1 MMVFIKAAAKYG
13 FKPIKST
20 GKHLKFVNSAG
31 TRIGAPKTTSDRR
44 SILNFESQA
53 RRAAG
58 GTTAPASGPKPSI
71 SAPVQP
77 KASAP
82 TAKQRYEAGEKG
94 LKTGTQTTFKDF
106 MQKVDTAR
114 TKQSSKA
121 PVTNTTRVQGPE
133 SELANR
139 MGKAYDG
146 LVNKKGEEVLR
157 RERLVNK
164 FGKVEEGVASM
175 AVKAGSNLVP
185 KIMTGIGAVGT
196 MLQASKADKER
207 RRQLARDNNLDI
219 TKPGDRAKLG
229 RLLKK
234 DTEAKKRVEKGDT
247 RSQEQY
253 RQEKAENRKTIDA
266 TRQQL
271 GQSKAEPGTK
281 ERAEI
286 DKKLKDFRDELRDVT
301 NDPIVPSRAKVRVKV
316 GQEVPK
322 PNTTQPP
329 RTGASPQRVRD
340 RRSYEAQ
347 QRRNRKQDIP
357 EGMLPVP
364 SMARRLMNNPPI
376 PANAGTQ
383 QQDKEDKFKKQY
395 DKKFQKYDKKIR
407 DLKKELKASN
417 KHRDEKLNYQYK
429 DVTNPKRPSDPV
441 KDLKKKGTA

>member
-1 MMVFIKAAAKYG
+1 MKVFIDMAKRYG
-13 FKPIKST
+13 AKLVTSK
-20 GKHLKFVNSAG
+20 GKHLKFRDKLGHQIS
-31 TRIGAPKTTSDRR
+31 APKTSSDFRAIR
-44 SILNFESQA
+44 NFQSELRNKGFVDSQVRTKKVA
-53 RRAAG
+53 
-58 GTTAPASGPKPSI
+58 TPKP
-71 SAPVQP
+71 AGQP

-82 TAKQRYEAGEKG
+82 TAKQRFEAGEKV
-94 LKTGTQTTFKDF
+94 KTGTQTTFKDF

-114 TKQSSKA
+114 TKA
-121 PVTNTTRVQGPE
+121 PVTNTTKVQGPE

-146 LVNKKGEEVLR
+146 LVNKKGEEVLSNLQR
-157 RERLVNK
+157 RNRLVNR
-164 FGKVEEGVASM
+164 FGKVNEGAAATVASM
-175 AVKAGSNLVP
+175 AVRAGSNLVP
-185 KIMTGIGAVGT
+185 KIMTGVGAVGT

-207 RRQLARDNNLDI
+207 RRQLAKDNNLDI

-234 DTEAKKRVEKGDT
+234 DTEAKKRAEKGDT

-266 TRQQL
+266 TRQQM
-271 GQSKAEPGTK
+271 GQSKAKPGTK

-286 DKKLKDFRDELRDVT
+286 DKNLKDFRDELRDVT
-301 NDPIVPSRAKVRVKV
+301 NDPIVPSRARVRVKV

-322 PNTTQPP
+322 PTGNQPP

-376 PANAGTQ
+376 PQ
-383 QQDKEDKFKKQY
+383 QQDKEDKFKKQF
-395 DKKFQKYDKKIR
+395 DKKFKGYDKKIR

>member
-1 MMVFIKAAAKYG
+1 MMVFINMAKRYG
-13 FKPIKST
+13 AKLVTSK
-20 GKHLKFVNSAG
+20 GKHLKFRDNLGHQIS
-31 TRIGAPKTTSDRR
+31 APKTSSDFRAIR
-44 SILNFESQA
+44 NFQSELRNKGFVDSQGAAA
-53 RRAAG
+53 RTNRVA
-58 GTTAPASGPKPSI
+58 TPKPT
-71 SAPVQP
+71 AQP
-77 KASAP
+77 KPPTP
-82 TAKQRYEAGEKG
+82 TAKQRYEAGEK
-94 LKTGTQTTFKDF
+94 LKTGNQTTFKDF
-106 MQKVDTAR
+106 MQKVDAAR
-114 TKQSSKA
+114 TKA
-121 PVTNTTRVQGPE
+121 
-133 SELANR
+133 
-139 MGKAYDG
+139 
-146 LVNKKGEEVLR
+146 
-157 RERLVNK
+157 
-164 FGKVEEGVASM
+164 KVEEGVASM
-175 AVKAGSNLVP
+175 AIKAGSNLVP

-219 TKPGDRAKLG
+219 TNPRDRATLG

-234 DTEAKKRVEKGDT
+234 NTEEKKRAEKGDT
-247 RSQEQY
+247 RTEKEY
-253 RQEKAENRKTIDA
+253 RKDKADNNKLIDA

-281 ERAEI
+281 KRAEI
-286 DKKLKDFRDELRDVT
+286 DKNLKDFRDELRDVT
-301 NDPIVPSRAKVRVKV
+301 SDPIVPSRARVRVRV

-322 PNTTQPP
+322 PDNTQPP

-376 PANAGTQ
+376 PQ

-395 DKKFQKYDKKIR
+395 DKKFKTYDKKIR

>member
-1 MMVFIKAAAKYG
+1 MMVFINMAKRYG
-13 FKPIKST
+13 AKLVTSK
-20 GKHLKFVNSAG
+20 GKHLKFRDNLGHQIS
-31 TRIGAPKTTSDRR
+31 APKTSSDFRAIR
-44 SILNFESQA
+44 NFQSELRNKGFVDSQA
-53 RRAAG
+53 KRVA
-58 GTTAPASGPKPSI
+58 TPKPT
-71 SAPVQP
+71 VQP
-77 KASAP
+77 KPSAP

-106 MQKVDTAR
+106 MQKVDTALLR
-114 TKQSSKA
+114 SSAKTPTAPASGPTPAA
-121 PVTNTTRVQGPE
+121 PVQSTAQRMAQGYDQNIAPVI
-133 SELANR
+133 NR
-139 MGKAYDG
+139 RGR
-146 LVNKKGEEVLR
+146 EVLSSIQR

-164 FGKVEEGVASM
+164 FGKVNEGVASM
-175 AVKAGSNLVP
+175 AIKAGSNLVP

-207 RRQLARDNNLDI
+207 RRQLAKDNNLDI

-234 DTEAKKRVEKGDT
+234 DTEAKKRAEKGDT

-271 GQSKAEPGTK
+271 GQSKAQPGTK
-281 ERAEI
+281 KRAEI

-322 PNTTQPP
+322 PTGNQPP

-395 DKKFQKYDKKIR
+395 DKKFKGYDKKIR
-407 DLKKELKASN
+407 DLKKELKG
-417 KHRDEKLNYQYK
+417 YQK
-429 DVTNPKRPSDPV
+429 VEVV
-441 KDLKKKGTA
+441 KKETE

>member
-1 MMVFIKAAAKYG
+1 MKTYKQFTEAALLAAPLAIPVGKA
-13 FKPIKST
+13 
-20 GKHLKFVNSAG
+20 
-31 TRIGAPKTTSDRR
+31 IGAGLAATGLTGM
-44 SILNFESQA
+44 IMQA
-53 RRAAG
+53 RRQGEGGRSQPVDYGQG
-58 GTTAPASGPKPSI
+58 GTATS
-71 SAPVQP
+71 
-77 KASAP
+77 
-82 TAKQRYEAGEKG
+82 
-94 LKTGTQTTFKDF
+94 
-106 MQKVDTAR
+106 
-114 TKQSSKA
+114 
-121 PVTNTTRVQGPE
+121 
-133 SELANR
+133 
-139 MGKAYDG
+139 
-146 LVNKKGEEVLR
+146 
-157 RERLVNK
+157 
-164 FGKVEEGVASM
+164 
-175 AVKAGSNLVP
+175 
-185 KIMTGIGAVGT
+185 GT

-207 RRQLARDNNLDI
+207 RRQLAKDNNLDI
-219 TKPGDRAKLG
+219 TNPRDRATLG

-234 DTEAKKRVEKGDT
+234 DTEAKKRAEKGDT

-253 RQEKAENRKTIDA
+253 RQDKVDNNKAIDA

-271 GQSKAEPGTK
+271 GQSEAQPGTK
-281 ERAEI
+281 KRAEI
-286 DKKLKDFRDELRDVT
+286 DKKMKDFRDELRD
-301 NDPIVPSRAKVRVKV
+301 IKIELPSRAKVRVKV

-322 PNTTQPP
+322 PDNTLPK

-347 QRRNRKQDIP
+347 QRRNRKRDAAQDIP

-395 DKKFQKYDKKIR
+395 DKKFKSYDKKIR

>member
-1 MMVFIKAAAKYG
+1 MVFINMAKRYG
-13 FKPIKST
+13 AKLVTSK
-20 GKHLKFVNSAG
+20 GKHLKFRDSLG
-31 TRIGAPKTTSDRR
+31 HQISAPKTSSDFRAIR
-44 SILNFESQA
+44 NFQSELRNKGFVDSQGAAARTKSIA
-53 RRAAG
+53 
-58 GTTAPASGPKPSI
+58 TPKPT
-71 SAPVQP
+71 VQP

-82 TAKQRYEAGEKG
+82 TPKQRYEAGEKG
-94 LKTGTQTTFKDF
+94 LKTGNQTTFKDF

-114 TKQSSKA
+114 TNTAVAPSTAQRMAQGYDQNIA
-121 PVTNTTRVQGPE
+121 PVI
-133 SELANR
+133 NR
-139 MGKAYDG
+139 RGR
-146 LVNKKGEEVLR
+146 EVLSSIQR

-164 FGKVEEGVASM
+164 FGKVNEGA
-175 AVKAGSNLVP
+175 ALALKAGSSLIP

-234 DTEAKKRVEKGDT
+234 DTEAKKRVDKGDT

-253 RQEKAENRKTIDA
+253 RQERAENRKTIDA
-266 TRQQL
+266 TRQQM
-271 GQSKAEPGTK
+271 GQSKAQPGTK
-281 ERAEI
+281 KRAEI

-301 NDPIVPSRAKVRVKV
+301 NDPIVPSRARVRVKV

-322 PNTTQPP
+322 PDTTQSP

-364 SMARRLMNNPPI
+364 SDKRKRIINPMIAAMPPKTEKGI
-376 PANAGTQ
+376 NDAMKKGLDGLN
-383 QQDKEDKFKKQY
+383 DKYQKLY
-395 DKKFQKYDKKIR
+395 DKLNSVPKDKG
-407 DLKKELKASN
+407 KA
-417 KHRDEKLNYQYK
+417 
-429 DVTNPKRPSDPV
+429 
-441 KDLKKKGTA
+441 

>member
-1 MMVFIKAAAKYG
+1 MMVFINMAKRYG
-13 FKPIKST
+13 AKLVTSK
-20 GKHLKFVNSAG
+20 GKHLKFRDSLG
-31 TRIGAPKTTSDRR
+31 HQISAPKTSSDFRAIR
-44 SILNFESQA
+44 NFQSELRNKGFVDSQA
-53 RRAAG
+53 KRVA
-58 GTTAPASGPKPSI
+58 TPKPT
-71 SAPVQP
+71 VQP
-77 KASAP
+77 KASATQPAP

-114 TKQSSKA
+114 TKA
-121 PVTNTTRVQGPE
+121 PANAGTVAPKPAASAPSTAQRMAQGYDQNIAPII
-133 SELANR
+133 NR
-139 MGKAYDG
+139 RGR
-146 LVNKKGEEVLR
+146 EVLSSIQR

-164 FGKVEEGVASM
+164 FGKVNEGAASM
-175 AVKAGSNLVP
+175 AIKAGSNLVP

-207 RRQLARDNNLDI
+207 RRQLAKDNNLDI

-234 DTEAKKRVEKGDT
+234 DTEAKKRAEKGDT

-266 TRQQL
+266 TRQQM
-271 GQSKAEPGTK
+271 GQSKAKPGTK
-281 ERAEI
+281 KRAEI
-286 DKKLKDFRDELRDVT
+286 DKNLKDFRDELRDVT
-301 NDPIVPSRAKVRVKV
+301 SDPIVPSRAKVRVKV

-322 PNTTQPP
+322 PTDTLPK

-364 SMARRLMNNPPI
+364 SDKRKRIINPMIAAMPPKTTDGVNN
-376 PANAGTQ
+376 AM
-383 QQDKEDKFKKQY
+383 KKGL
-395 DKKFQKYDKKIR
+395 DNLNKKMDR
-407 DLKKELKASN
+407 M
-417 KHRDEKLNYQYK
+417 YK
-429 DVTNPKRPSDPV
+429 DLNSVPKDRG
-441 KDLKKKGTA
+441 KA